1 MDNRYIGKVI
11 EEMSPFFDEHGFKKT
26 GDSEYRNEKAAV
38 LIGYDEARQM
48 FTLNMT
54 DENGEYKEISAW
66 LFDDS
71 QTEKDAVS
79 VGIDFTETLSDSL
92 GVKKNTRAQS
102 AIDMPTA
109 SKDGSDIATFT
120 KKVLD
125 VYPQFKEPYRAHI
138 AKYGN
143 FLYLNFFGETL
154 VPQLNNTLKSGDK
167 KAIKKIFQVFESTYI
182 TGDKDTINAM
192 VAVIAAATIDDTAAQ
207 ESLNKTLEENKHMLN
222 AVTSLAPK
230 IKSSKKLS
238 AALLK

>member
-1 MDNRYIGKVI
+1 MDNRYIGKVT
-11 EEMSPFFDEHGFKKT
+11 EEMSPFLEENGFKRT
-26 GDSEYRNEKAAV
+26 GDGEYKSEKASV
-38 LIGYDEARQM
+38 KVGYDEARQM
-48 FTLNMT
+48 FTLDMT
-54 DENGEYKEISAW
+54 DESGEYKEISAW

-71 QTEKDAVS
+71 QTERDAVS
-79 VGIDFTETLSDSL
+79 VGIDFTETLTEKL
-92 GVKKNTRAQS
+92 GVKKNTRAQN
-102 AIDMPTA
+102 IVDMPTA

-125 VYPQFKEPYRAHI
+125 VYPQFKEPYKAHI

-154 VPQLNNTLKSGDK
+154 VPQLKSTLASGDK

-182 TGDKDTINAM
+182 VGDKDTINMM
-192 VAVIAAATIDDTAAQ
+192 VAVIAAATIEDTAAQ
-207 ESLNKTLEENKHMLN
+207 ENLTKTLEENKHMLN